1 MEANAIKKGKVRSK
15 RFSIHEASPLPSE
28 TLVQGTESSVQPAET
43 STVVVTTAG
52 SKGIAQIMTA
62 VTSSPKMKTTLSPK
76 YEELNQHRGNGVQ
89 ISNRLKL

>member
-1 MEANAIKKGKVRSK
+1 MEANAIKNGKGRSK
-15 RFSIHEASPLPSE
+15 KFSIHEASPLPSE

-76 YEELNQHRGNGVQ
+76 YEELNQH
-89 ISNRLKL
+89 